1 MTVNRSQGPR
11 DGWTLVKSAQ
21 NGATADDLA
30 RIGTVQQLEA
40 AQRIVGSIG
49 PSLTGL
55 REVRA
60 RLAAAVEQHRRGLI

>member
-1 MTVNRSQGPR
+1 MTLHRSQNPR

-30 RIGTVQQLEA
+30 RNGTVQQLEA

-55 REVRA
+55 CDVRA
-60 RLAAAVEQHRRGLI
+60 RLAAALEQHRRSLI